1 LRIAEE
7 EAKIMRKALGISL
20 AALFVLLMASAVDAA
35 KRPHEGKIIRVETVE
50 KSADVAG
57 EKISNVEHSMVI
69 QGEKGDQ
76 WTLYWDD
83 TTKFK
88 HDLVPSEL
96 KEGDRVHFDFVEKN
110 GKMWLTELRRT
121 KKADRD

>member
-1 LRIAEE
+1 
-7 EAKIMRKALGISL
+7 MRKFLGISA
-20 AALFVLLMASAVDAA
+20 AALVLLFVASAAYAD
-35 KRPHEGKIIRVETVE
+35 KRPHEGKVLRVETVE

-57 EKISNVEHSMVI
+57 ETVANVQHSMVV

-88 HDLVPSEL
+88 HELLPSEL
-96 KEGDRVHFDFVEKN
+96 KEGDRVHFDFIDKN

-121 KKADRD
+121 KKAHD